1 MSILTKELSGF
12 ALFLLALIVPPAFA
26 TPPTIATSELY
37 KNLETM
43 ESRAEEDLQR
53 IRQMIQTLESTHP
66 HLASSRLHSDTA
78 RPLITEPD
86 KYSALILDKLD
97 RAWSPP
103 SSASKD
109 MNAGILISLLPTGEA
124 ARIKLFKGSG
134 SSDFDERAV
143 QAFHALGR
151 FPVPADQRLFN
162 SHFRNFEVDFNA
174 AKLKI
179 NRK

>member
-1 MSILTKELSGF
+1 
-12 ALFLLALIVPPAFA
+12 
-26 TPPTIATSELY
+26 
-37 KNLETM
+37 
-43 ESRAEEDLQR
+43 
-53 IRQMIQTLESTHP
+53 
-66 HLASSRLHSDTA
+66 
-78 RPLITEPD
+78 
-86 KYSALILDKLD
+86 
-97 RAWSPP
+97 
-103 SSASKD
+103 

-143 QAFHALGR
+143 QAVHALGR